1 MRKVC
6 NRRRPAVNVS
16 GKQQRGEEG
25 DKKPATRG
33 VMDGDMRRRR
43 TGKARRGTQAHQ
55 RENLGGGQGGRAQ
68 GAAADEFD
76 ASVAP
81 PHVEHKPDKASF
93 AGQLPGLKSGVVIFH
108 EDFVANI
115 DNFCAYVYFHEHK
128 MSKAVM
134 ADFLLQRSRTP
145 LLRTP
150 HFLLFFALLCVRV
163 DVERASCCL
172 QQGIEKVVKN
182 IILSVGEA
190 AHEGRILDE
199 LYKMHLFLCW
209 AFWLIFRLSP

>member
-1 MRKVC
+1 M
-6 NRRRPAVNVS
+6 
-16 GKQQRGEEG
+16 
-25 DKKPATRG
+25 
-33 VMDGDMRRRR
+33 
-43 TGKARRGTQAHQ
+43 
-55 RENLGGGQGGRAQ
+55 
-68 GAAADEFD
+68 
-76 ASVAP
+76 
-81 PHVEHKPDKASF
+81 
-93 AGQLPGLKSGVVIFH
+93 
-108 EDFVANI
+108 ANI

-150 HFLLFFALLCVRV
+150 HFLLSFALLCVRV

-209 AFWLIFRLSP
+209 AFWLIFRLSPWTLADLASIDGYIKNLCTYFYRYVFGGHACRLSLCHSAMATLLDLIPCMCA